1 MNNLVYQIYYSLET
15 KDQNDK
21 GFIQLE
27 NLTNERPDWREYWPI
42 RNFLLNTELD
52 EDTRYGF
59 LSPKF
64 GVKTKLTSRIVA
76 DFVKNDE
83 SDIVFFSPFFDQTA
97 FHFNV
102 FEQLEAAHVGGLA
115 VAQDCLKIIRPDV
128 DIYSLIMDSRN
139 TVYCNYFIANKK
151 FWVTWFSY
159 CETVFNIAESNDS
172 DLARKLNTNVEHD
185 GGNAPMKVF
194 IIERM
199 VSFILA
205 VNKNLN
211 VKFYNP
217 MELPLCNAAM
227 EEFKNELCVL
237 DALKISFLAS
247 PLSNYAQEF
256 EIRRR
261 KLFNNLIK
269 SISTECHDVK

>member
-1 MNNLVYQIYYSLET
+1 MKNLVYQIYYSLET

-21 GFIQLE
+21 GFIQLD

-42 RNFLLNTELD
+42 RNFLLNTKLD

-59 LSPKF
+59 FSPKF
-64 GVKTKLTSRIVA
+64 GIKTKLNSKSVT
-76 DFVKNDE
+76 DFIKDDN
-83 SDIVFFSPFFDQTA
+83 SDVVFFSPFFDQSA
-97 FHFNV
+97 FNFNV
-102 FEQLEAAHVGGLA
+102 FEQLESGHVGGLA

-151 FWVTWFSY
+151 FWMTWLSY
-159 CETVFNIAESNDS
+159 CETIFNIAESNES
-172 DLARKLNTNVEHD
+172 ELAKKLNTNVEHD

-211 VKFYNP
+211 VNFYNP
-217 MELPLCNAAM
+217 MELPLSDAAW
-227 EEFKNELCVL
+227 EEFRSELCVL
-237 DALKISFLAS
+237 DALKIGFLAS
-247 PLSNYAQEF
+247 PLSSYAQEF